1 MTNQRAIEVLEYS
14 KGYDGMDCGAPKI
27 ALDMAIRALETIE
40 KIKEII
46 TEEEHYEVSNSLEKP
61 HPDKADYDE
70 VQAAKFKRIWK
81 VVAEAE
87 EKNK

>member
-27 ALDMAIRALETIE
+27 ALDMAIQALETIE

-46 TEEEHYEVSNSLEKP
+46 TEEEHYEVSTSFENP
-61 HPDKADYDE
+61 HPNKVDYDK
-70 VQAAKFKRIWK
+70 VQADKFKRIWK
-81 VVAEAE
+81 IISEAE
-87 EKNK
+87 EKN